1 MHDNTKLKLILG
13 SASPRRR
20 ELLAHYK
27 IPFEIAV
34 PDVDE
39 SSSTLD
45 PKLYVQEIALKKA
58 RAIAERHPTFHG
70 VIICSDTTVSFQ
82 GQILGKP
89 QDLQE
94 ARAHLKLLSGQT
106 HEVFT
111 ALALVKCLKGEAEYF
126 CEVAQ
131 TQVEFMAIPESL
143 LENYLASGDSLDKA
157 GSYGIQGPAQIFVKA
172 LQGSYSNVVGFP
184 HHLFCEMMSLKLFPD
199 SKDSSWLS
207 FF

>member
-1 MHDNTKLKLILG
+1 MHDNTKLRFILG

-20 ELLAHYK
+20 ELLAHYR
-27 IPFEIAV
+27 IPFEIDV

-45 PKLYVQEIALKKA
+45 PILYVQEIALKKA
-58 RAIAERHPTFHG
+58 CAIAERHPTLSG
-70 VIICSDTTVSFQ
+70 VILCSDTTVSFQ

-89 QDLQE
+89 QDIQE
-94 ARAHLKLLSGQT
+94 ARTHLKLLSGQT
-106 HEVFT
+106 HQVYT
-111 ALALVKCLKGEAEYF
+111 ALALVKCFQGVQEYF

-131 TQVEFMAIPESL
+131 THVEFLTIPEIL

-157 GSYGIQGPAQIFVKA
+157 GSYGIQGPAQIFVKSV
-172 LQGSYSNVVGFP
+172 QGSYSNVVGFP
-184 HHLFCEMMSLKLFPD
+184 HHLFYEMMSLKLFPD